1 MGNEPMGYRHTES
14 GMLERSPSERE
25 ALTQWVTETREFP
38 GTMGQFEGM

>member
-25 ALTQWVTETREFP
+25 ALTQWVTETRELL
-38 GTMGQFEGM
+38 GTMGQFEGV